1 MLVLITRPKFSE
13 DSSCENTPCKRSIL
27 AKSLIF
33 IQDCFSYA
41 FYFWPSLPR
50 TKKQKKRL
58 ISDYPSRFDFIQA
71 GQTLE
76 ISFPFPPLI
85 FLLSLAWTSGPAR
98 WSINER
104 LLCLLFALS
113 SFRIKLLSSAN
124 SSNAVSQRFH
134 RKPSVFWSPWQ
145 SNVLTWLL
153 SLSSM
158 FLANFL
164 SRWLLGVFFY
174 PRRQC
179 CDRSRR

>member
-1 MLVLITRPKFSE
+1 MLPDSPEKRVHLTKLLRGRNSSTKGFYVIVQPKLAPLLTPQRVNGFIYQIGFYRLYSFKKKTTPYCPMLVLITRPKFSE

-85 FLLSLAWTSGPAR
+85 FLLSLA
-98 WSINER
+98 
-104 LLCLLFALS
+104 
-113 SFRIKLLSSAN
+113 
-124 SSNAVSQRFH
+124 
-134 RKPSVFWSPWQ
+134 
-145 SNVLTWLL
+145 
-153 SLSSM
+153 
-158 FLANFL
+158 
-164 SRWLLGVFFY
+164 
-174 PRRQC
+174 
-179 CDRSRR
+179 